1 MRSWFCTLEPLNSGH
16 PSNPYNR
23 WIRERCCDCHW
34 WSCSSTASREIEVIT
49 TTLRA
54 MRLKGDE
61 SFSLQHHLQSC
72 INPVV
77 QVGYIVYVDCVH
89 SSVDCI
95 LSCGYVAVNQSQ
107 QTLWLYGCQS
117 NLLWGCTCQSDKSTF
132 MAAYFMALPSSTLE
146 ESGMSMCCLGMSI
159 WRLIVVQY
167 PYHSRYTNYRQPNHQ
182 VLVLGTESPQCI
194 LIHT

>member
-95 LSCGYVAVNQSQ
+95 LSCMSVLHRILPFWGSIYWEDAQCDWQAQLCCNSVQLWSEQLTLFPLAPQLLVFVTNGYAW
-107 QTLWLYGCQS
+107 TFPIFLLS
-117 NLLWGCTCQSDKSTF
+117 NHCIIGFPGFILWGLTCVLD
-132 MAAYFMALPSSTLE
+132 
-146 ESGMSMCCLGMSI
+146 
-159 WRLIVVQY
+159 
-167 PYHSRYTNYRQPNHQ
+167 YHMNH
-182 VLVLGTESPQCI
+182 T
-194 LIHT
+194 T